1 MDRRVAVLMLDL
13 DGFKAIND
21 VHGHLVGDKAL
32 VEFAERIAR
41 AAKGALVA
49 RVGGDEFAIV
59 LPNIR
64 SLDEPA
70 ALARRIIARG
80 RRAVHHR
87 W

>member
-1 MDRRVAVLMLDL
+1 MLDL

-32 VEFAERIAR
+32 IEFSERIGK

-59 LPNIR
+59 LAEDR
-64 SLDEPA
+64 DLRRTGR
-70 ALARRIIARG
+70 ARAP
-80 RRAVHHR
+80 HHR
-87 W
+87 MRSANRS